1 MIILDLLKYFA
12 KFPHKDGVLDIF
24 YNGTSQY
31 PQYLELKEYVSSL
44 PDSLVPE
51 IQSLVFGS
59 SLESVKA
66 RVNKITGSYLF
77 VDFGEF
83 SCSRDMRNSI
93 EDSQRLAVTVA
104 FKISTSSDIME
115 EAIVSDMSLQLLNQV
130 RGCMLADSEQQER
143 WLEKL
148 SSDHTIVP
156 FEAPDLSSVGWTL
169 MFDISGSDWFNLKQV
184 SRSFQFS

>member
-31 PQYLELKEYVSSL
+31 PQYLELKEYVTML
-44 PDSLVPE
+44 PEALVPE

-66 RVNKITGSYLF
+66 RVNKISGTYLF

-83 SCSRDMRNSI
+83 SCNRDIRNSI

-104 FKISTSSDIME
+104 VKTSSSADITE
-115 EAIVSDMSLQLLNQV
+115 EAIASDMSLELLNQV
-130 RGCMLADSEQQER
+130 RGCMLADSEQRER
-143 WLEKL
+143 WLEQL

-156 FEAPDLSSVGWTL
+156 FEATDLSSIGWTL
-169 MFDISGSDWFNLKQV
+169 MFDISGSDWFNLKVV
-184 SRSFQFS
+184 SRSFLK